1 MKKFDINKIQERE
14 LFCAGLEVRESGDG
28 QGRTIS
34 GHAIVFDRE
43 SNILWQD
50 DEEVA
55 VEIIDREA
63 IPQEL
68 LDNSDIK
75 MTMYHNREKLL
86 ARSNKGSG
94 TLSYAIDDTGVSFSF
109 QAGEH
114 GCGPEALEL
123 VQRGDITGCSFMFTT
138 HYWDEAFVSRTL
150 EKMEDGRT
158 KITFRVKAITSI
170 RDFTLAA
177 SPAYPQTDVDARE
190 QMREIFHKVN
200 DDDDDDDDDDLNE
213 ERRTKDEGR
222 SDHERDLE
230 IRREIKELREKAAAI
245 LRSK

>member
-1 MKKFDINKIQERE
+1 MKKFDINQIQERE

-86 ARSNKGSG
+86 ARSNQGSG

-158 KITFRVKAITSI
+158 KIIFRVKKITSI

-190 QMREIFHKVN
+190 IFHEV
-200 DDDDDDDDDDLNE
+200 
-213 ERRTKDEGR
+213 RRTKDDDEVRRTNDEGR
-222 SDHERDLE
+222 SDEERDLE

>member
-1 MKKFDINKIQERE
+1 MKKFDINQVQERE

-158 KITFRVKAITSI
+158 KITFRVKKITSI

-190 QMREIFHKVN
+190 MFHNVNVNPNLN
-200 DDDDDDDDDDLNE
+200 DDDDDDDDLKRDD
-213 ERRTKDEGR
+213 
-222 SDHERDLE
+222 DHERDLE

>member
-1 MKKFDINKIQERE
+1 MKKIDINKIQERE

-55 VEIIDREA
+55 VEVIDREA
-63 IPQEL
+63 IPQDL

-158 KITFRVKAITSI
+158 KITFRVKKITSI

-190 QMREIFHKVN
+190 IFHEV
-200 DDDDDDDDDDLNE
+200 
-213 ERRTKDEGR
+213 RRTKDDDEVRRTNDEGR
-222 SDHERDLE
+222 SDEERDLE

>member
-1 MKKFDINKIQERE
+1 MKKFDINQVQERE

-150 EKMEDGRT
+150 EKMVDGRT
-158 KITFRVKAITSI
+158 KITFRVMKITDI

-190 QMREIFHKVN
+190 IFHEVK
-200 DDDDDDDDDDLNE
+200 DDE
-213 ERRTKDEGR
+213 VRRTNDEGR
-222 SDHERDLE
+222 RDDDHERELE

>member
-14 LFCAGLEVRESGDG
+14 LFCAGLEVRESGEG
-28 QGRTIS
+28 QSRTIS
-34 GHAIVFDRE
+34 GHAIVFEQE

-50 DEEVA
+50 DQEVA

-63 IPQEL
+63 VPQEL

-123 VQRGDITGCSFMFTT
+123 VQRGDITGCSFKFAT
-138 HYWDEAFVSRTL
+138 HYWDEAFVSRSL

-158 KITFRVKAITSI
+158 KITFRVKAITDI

-190 QMREIFHKVN
+190 QMREMFHNVNVNPNLN
-200 DDDDDDDDDDLNE
+200 DDDDDDLKRDHDDDH
-213 ERRTKDEGR
+213 
-222 SDHERDLE
+222 DHDLE

>member
-1 MKKFDINKIQERE
+1 MKKFDINQIQERE

-86 ARSNKGSG
+86 ARSNQGSG
-94 TLSYAIDDTGVSFSF
+94 TLSYAIDDTGVGMS
-109 QAGEH
+109 
-114 GCGPEALEL
+114 
-123 VQRGDITGCSFMFTT
+123 
-138 HYWDEAFVSRTL
+138 
-150 EKMEDGRT
+150 
-158 KITFRVKAITSI
+158 
-170 RDFTLAA
+170 
-177 SPAYPQTDVDARE
+177 
-190 QMREIFHKVN
+190 
-200 DDDDDDDDDDLNE
+200 
-213 ERRTKDEGR
+213 KDELFDKAMESYNGMPLIPLACYGDQVVAG
-222 SDHERDLE
+222 SNYHL
-230 IRREIKELREKAAAI
+230 ICRENTGGNVSECKLK
-245 LRSK
+245 KVVVYN

>member
-1 MKKFDINKIQERE
+1 MKKFDINQIQERE

-158 KITFRVKAITSI
+158 KITFRVKKITSI

-190 QMREIFHKVN
+190 IFHEV
-200 DDDDDDDDDDLNE
+200 
-213 ERRTKDEGR
+213 RRTKDDDEVRRTNDEGR
-222 SDHERDLE
+222 SDEERDLE